1 MATQCRGTKTKRIN
15 RHKLAV
21 IQAYIIIG
29 TLVLIGFIGGLVV
42 GRATAP
48 KKQVT
53 VTETVEVPSY
63 EADSLPV
70 AEEVT
75 YFDVPLSHSLQRYIY
90 EVCADEN
97 VPVSLIIAM
106 IDQESKFNPEVVS
119 KTGDYG
125 LMQINTINHEW
136 LAEEYR
142 TVDMLDPYQN
152 VFCGIKVIGSYI
164 QNYNDYGL
172 ALMAYNMGDYGAKK
186 AWENGIKLQATSRS
200 GFQQATLTRTRATK
214 RLSPTLRLSDY
225 QSSDYRLSTFDY
237 ETAPGFPGAF
247 SMQKFTEIFRKSA
260 GHGTHL
266 FTSLMY

>member
-15 RHKLAV
+15 RDKLAV
-21 IQAYIIIG
+21 ILAYTIFC
-29 TLVLIGFIGGLVV
+29 TRVLIGFIGGFVV
-42 GRATAP
+42 GRAIAP

-142 TVDMLDPYQN
+142 TADMLDPYQN
-152 VFCGIKVIGSYI
+152 VFCGIKVVSSYI
-164 QNYNDYGL
+164 KTYNDYGA
-172 ALMAYNMGDYGAKK
+172 ALMAYNMGDYGARK
-186 AWENGIKLQATSRS
+186 AWESGIESTSYS
-200 GFQQATLTRTRATK
+200 ESVLTLMQQ
-214 RLSPTLRLSDY
+214 
-225 QSSDYRLSTFDY
+225 Y
-237 ETAPGFPGAF
+237 EQEVKENA
-247 SMQKFTEIFRKSA
+247 RSA
-260 GHGTHL
+260 GNEG
-266 FTSLMY
+266 

>member
-75 YFDVPLSHSLQRYIY
+75 YFDVPLSHS
-90 EVCADEN
+90 
-97 VPVSLIIAM
+97 
-106 IDQESKFNPEVVS
+106 
-119 KTGDYG
+119 
-125 LMQINTINHEW
+125 MQINTINHEW

-142 TVDMLDPYQN
+142 TADMLDPYQN

-186 AWENGIKLQATSRS
+186 AWENGIKSTSYS
-200 GFQQATLTRTRATK
+200 ESVLAL
-214 RLSPTLRLSDY
+214 
-225 QSSDYRLSTFDY
+225 
-237 ETAPGFPGAF
+237 
-247 SMQKFTEIFRKSA
+247 MQKYEQEVNVNATNADAK
-260 GHGTHL
+260 
-266 FTSLMY
+266 